1 MKVQPIALSN
11 TTNESSLT
19 KTAALVTFRALRS
32 VAGYVA
38 ELPAVATQVADDV
51 RQAWEESRRP
61 NVQ

>member
-1 MKVQPIALSN
+1 MKVQPVALSN
-11 TTNESSLT
+11 THNESSLT

-51 RQAWEESRRP
+51 RQAWEESSRP
-61 NVQ
+61 NA